1 MKSRMPSASY
11 ALLTP
16 GRDQQGQSLIEQ
28 AFFRGLR
35 LANGTYKTTY
45 ANRMS
50 ELDDYC
56 ASLATNLSD
65 CRILDV
71 GLSSGVTS
79 AELLDKVLSR
89 TSSAQLTGVDICLY
103 GRVMRIGPCE
113 VLLDSNGHTL
123 QVAYKNAGRG
133 RPHSP
138 LGSPARFILDTF
150 MTLAGRAVRLMRV
163 PSREVALV
171 SRGLATRPDAVL
183 RELSLFIRVPEW
195 TQRFWFV
202 RAANILNFDYFSRDD
217 IGAAIGILIDYVQ
230 PEGYLLLNRTIDV
243 SGENHGSLFQLKR
256 DRSIKVIRRFGRGS
270 EIESMVRDVAAVSSR
285 CG

>member
-103 GRVMRIGPCE
+103 GRVTRIGPCE
-113 VLLDSNGHTL
+113 VLLDSDGRTL
-123 QVAYKNAGRG
+123 QVAYRNAGRG

-138 LGSPARFILDTF
+138 LGSPARFILETF
-150 MTLAGRAVRLMRV
+150 MILAGRAVRLMRI
-163 PSREVALV
+163 PSREVTLV

-183 RELSLFIRVPEW
+183 RELSLFVRVPEW
-195 TQRFWFV
+195 IQRFWLV
-202 RAANILNFDYFSRDD
+202 RAANILNIDYFSRDD
-217 IGAAIGILIDYVQ
+217 LGAAIDILIEYVQ
-230 PEGYLLLNRTIDV
+230 PGGYLLLNRTIDV
-243 SGENHGSLFQLKR
+243 SGENHGSLFQLTR
-256 DRSIKVIRRFGRGS
+256 DRSIKVVRRFGKGS
-270 EIESMVRDVAAVSSR
+270 EIERMVPEASPR
-285 CG
+285 